1 MIGFPASLRIYSC
14 MVKTKLGIAT
24 LIFYCLTL
32 PAMIL
37 AQGSGITVTV
47 SPQNET
53 TYIGATR
60 QYTASVMGTMN
71 LGVLWAINGVVG
83 GGGMFGSISQT
94 GVYTPPSVLPNP
106 ASATIQAISMAS
118 TTVMG
123 TSLAKLISLPPK
135 PPPTTPP
142 PPTTFAINTVT
153 PGTIPA
159 GAFSLTVSGTGF
171 VAGTQVSFGGTAI
184 PTVYVNANILTAAGT
199 ASAAQTGIVAV
210 IATLPNNGG
219 TAASAVL
226 VTNNGPTAVSLST
239 ASRFMQQAGF
249 GPNPADAAHVRQIG
263 LQAWLTEQ
271 FNLPG
276 TSNYRTP
283 GGVVQSMSA
292 RFLTNAV
299 NQPDQLRQ
307 KAAFALSQI
316 WVISLNKLNWNSE
329 VIPYQEMLLANAFGN
344 VQTLLKKVTL
354 DPAMGVYLDMVNND
368 KAISPA
374 GVQPNENYAR
384 EVMQLFSIGTAL
396 LKPDG
401 MPQTDGMGNPLPAYT
416 QMDVAE
422 TARALT
428 GWTFAPLAGKG
439 SFAHNN
445 YNIGAPMVFYQPNH
459 DTGSKTVVNGFKIGA
474 NQMADVELDAVIAN
488 LFNHPNMP
496 PFFSKLLIQHLVM
509 SNPKPAYVQRVAQ
522 KFIDNGVGVRGDMKA
537 ILTAILTDQD
547 ARAGDDPLAVSST
560 DGHMQEPAL
569 YLAGLMRG
577 LSAYCDDTN
586 YFSWDLFNMSQDLF
600 RSPSV
605 FNYYKSNFVPQ
616 GTTLMGPEFQ
626 IFTPNAAIYRI
637 NLNATVFA
645 SYSNL
650 LNSNGPGT
658 VFDLTPWAN
667 IASNPATLVDSL
679 DNALTGG
686 TMPVQM
692 KQAIVSAVAGTSGN
706 LRRAQTAIFL
716 ITTSNFY
723 EVWH

>member
-1 MIGFPASLRIYSC
+1 
-14 MVKTKLGIAT
+14 MVKMKLGIVT
-24 LIFYCLTL
+24 LISSCLAL
-32 PAMIL
+32 PAML
-37 AQGSGITVTV
+37 MAQGSGITVTV
-47 SPQNET
+47 SPQSET
-53 TYIGATR
+53 TYIGTTR
-60 QYTASVMGTMN
+60 QYTATVMGTMN
-71 LGVLWAINGVVG
+71 MGVKWAINGVVG

-94 GVYTPPSVLPNP
+94 GVYSPPATLPNP
-106 ASATIQAISMAS
+106 ASAMVQAISMADTS
-118 TTVMG
+118 VMG
-123 TSLAKLISLPPK
+123 TATAKIGSTA
-135 PPPTTPP
+135 PPPPPTPP
-142 PPTTFAINTVT
+142 PPQTTFAINTIT
-153 PGTIPA
+153 PGIVPV
-159 GAFSLTVSGTGF
+159 GAFSLTISGAGFVSGT
-171 VAGTQVSFGGTAI
+171 QISFGGAAI
-184 PTVYVNANILTAAGT
+184 PTVYVNANTLTASGT
-199 ASAAQTGIVAV
+199 ATAAQTGVVAV
-210 IATLPNNGG
+210 IATKPNNGG
-219 TAASAVL
+219 TAPSAVL

-239 ASRFMQQAGF
+239 ASRFLQQAGF
-249 GPNPADAAHVRQIG
+249 GPMPADTTHVQQIG
-263 LQAWLTEQ
+263 LQAWLAEQ
-271 FNLPG
+271 FNLQG
-276 TSNYRTP
+276 TSNYHTP
-283 GGVVQSMSA
+283 AGVVQSMSA

-307 KAAFALSQI
+307 KVAFALSQI

-368 KAISPA
+368 KATSAA

-384 EVMQLFSIGTAL
+384 EVMQLFTIGTTL
-396 LKPDG
+396 LNLDG
-401 MPQTDGMGNPLPAYT
+401 TPQTDAMGNPLPAYSQT
-416 QMDVAE
+416 DVAE

-428 GWTFAPLAGKG
+428 GWTFAPLPGKP

-459 DTGSKTVVNGFKIGA
+459 DAGAKTVVHGFQIAGS
-474 NQMADVELDAVIAN
+474 QMADVELDLVIAN

-509 SNPKPAYVQRVAQ
+509 SNPKPAYVQRVAM
-522 KFIDNGVGVRGDMKA
+522 KFMDNGVGVRGDMKA

-547 ARAGDDPLAVSST
+547 ARAGDDPLAVSSS

-605 FNYYKSNFVPQ
+605 FNYYKPNFVPQ
-616 GTTLMGPEFQ
+616 GTTLLGPEFQ

-637 NLNATVFA
+637 NLNATLFS

-667 IASNPATLVDSL
+667 LASNPATLVDAL

-686 TMPVQM
+686 TMPAQM
-692 KQAIVSAVAGTSGN
+692 KQAVVNAVAGTSGN

-716 ITTSNFY
+716 IATSNFY